1 MISFDRTRDE
11 REMSTRKSSAS
22 ILFTTKESQ
31 SEERCSTTCAESGNA
46 EGTRRS
52 ARTIAQMLDYT

>member
-46 EGTRRS
+46 EGT
-52 ARTIAQMLDYT
+52 